1 MMQAGLNLFS
11 IRNYLDTE
19 EHFLE
24 AAKQLKQM
32 GYAYIQ
38 YSGGPFDAD
47 MIARVSHEA
56 DLPVVLTHVPFD
68 RIVNDTEKLMEEHAK
83 FGCTRIGLGAMPF
96 DAVNDPDKCR
106 SIVASLDKAGEIME
120 KNGFSFFYHHHH
132 FEFAKMDG
140 QTVFDYMV
148 ENAPHI
154 NFTLDTYWLQYGGV
168 DIGATVD
175 KLKGRIGC
183 VHLKDYM
190 IVKGQGPAGF
200 EPRFAPVGDGNID
213 FAALL
218 PRMRAAGAEYFL
230 VEQDNA
236 ATLPDTMEQV
246 GRSIRYIHQYY

>member
-1 MMQAGLNLFS
+1 
-11 IRNYLDTE
+11 
-19 EHFLE
+19 
-24 AAKQLKQM
+24 
-32 GYAYIQ
+32 
-38 YSGGPFDAD
+38 
-47 MIARVSHEA
+47 
-56 DLPVVLTHVPFD
+56 
-68 RIVNDTEKLMEEHAK
+68 
-83 FGCTRIGLGAMPF
+83 
-96 DAVNDPDKCR
+96 
-106 SIVASLDKAGEIME
+106 
-120 KNGFSFFYHHHH
+120 
-132 FEFAKMDG
+132 MDG